1 MTRVSNKHLGPCPNN
16 VKTVAKLFQT
26 SCHTV
31 SIAVAWAA
39 LQGAVAA
46 VPSVGA
52 ETRAVAAHAVLPAP
66 RVARGHGAR
75 VPGPARRAH
84 ARAARAVA
92 VLAAL
97 LVTQLW
103 NGEY

>member
-1 MTRVSNKHLGPCPNN
+1 MLATSSLGPCPNN

-75 VPGPARRAH
+75 VPGPARRAY

-97 LVTQLW
+97 LVAQLW

>member
-1 MTRVSNKHLGPCPNN
+1 MSQYCENCREIVLTN
-16 VKTVAKLFQT
+16 
-26 SCHTV
+26 CHTV
-31 SIAVAWAA
+31 SVAVAGAA
-39 LQGAVAA
+39 LQSAVAA

-84 ARAARAVA
+84 ARAARAVP

-103 NGEY
+103 NGED